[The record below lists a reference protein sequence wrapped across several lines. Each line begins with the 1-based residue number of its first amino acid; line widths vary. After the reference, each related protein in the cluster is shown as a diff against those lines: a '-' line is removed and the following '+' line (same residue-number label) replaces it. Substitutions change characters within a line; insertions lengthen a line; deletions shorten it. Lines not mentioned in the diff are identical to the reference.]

1 VSTWEAYDPTWLV
14 ELAREQVPEEP
25 WLPDALSTCRRAWR
39 RSAACTYFVD
49 PTNPNK
55 PGSDWQFDANIV
67 VEHPTEG
74 TLVLDVLKDQRIG
87 GFETLDRIEE

>member
-1 VSTWEAYDPTWLV
+1 MLFQPVVARGDEARPY
-14 ELAREQVPEEP
+14 
-25 WLPDALSTCRRAWR
+25 
-39 RSAACTYFVD
+39 TYFVD

-55 PGSDWQFDANIV
+55 PGSEWQFDANIV